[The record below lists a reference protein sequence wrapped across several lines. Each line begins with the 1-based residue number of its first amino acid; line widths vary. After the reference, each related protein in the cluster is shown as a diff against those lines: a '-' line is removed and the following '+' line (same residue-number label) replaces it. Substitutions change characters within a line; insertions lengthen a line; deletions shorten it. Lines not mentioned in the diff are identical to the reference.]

1 MSCHITAFICGKIEK
16 KNKGSEKLIGKKDLT
31 AILSFFAVVSF
42 LSYSGRQEAGVADWP
57 VALFL

>member
-1 MSCHITAFICGKIEK
+1 MKAVICGKIGKK
-16 KNKGSEKLIGKKDLT
+16 KNKGSEKLIGKKDLQPF
-31 AILSFFAVVSF
+31 LVVSQLSLF